1 MLIGLMVLL
10 FFAAFCLAAGVAA
23 RFGWKKG
30 REDGGSRARALSFAI
45 VAFSA
50 VYLPL
55 FYYQVPIGV
64 AMWYGCARYGGF
76 HEKEDPAQWYSA
88 NSVEL
93 QGFTRDQLLRG
104 AAVTVTEDKETR
116 FLIND
121 MVTSVSLKTPIISIG
136 PGLNRLQKEYK
147 DTKTGRVLAVRVT
160 YSIRSREDLRSWV
173 LPTGCKGQND
183 ALAAESTF
191 RNSLIGEVKR

>member
-10 FFAAFCLAAGVAA
+10 FFAAFCIAAGVAA
-23 RFGWKKG
+23 RYGWKKG

-45 VAFSA
+45 VGFSA

-64 AMWYGCARYGGF
+64 AMWYGCAIYGGF
-76 HEKEDPAQWYSA
+76 HEKEDPAQWHSA

-93 QGFTRDQLLRG
+93 RGFTRDQLFRG
-104 AAVTVTEDKETR
+104 TAVTVTENRETR

-121 MVTSVSLKTPIISIG
+121 MVTSVSLKTAIISIG
-136 PGLNRLQKEYK
+136 PGLNKLQKEYK
-147 DTKTGRVLAVRVT
+147 ETKTGRVLAVGVSYR
-160 YSIRSREDLRSWV
+160 IRSQEDLRAWV
-173 LPTGCKGQND
+173 LPTGCKGQGD
-183 ALAAESTF
+183 ALAAEMAF
-191 RNSLIGEVKR
+191 LDGLGGGVK